1 MILYKRNYLFP
12 IFNKTIWIKK
22 NKNKNKKEASGDEI
36 GLAEK
41 RFMAGSLQIASK

>member
-1 MILYKRNYLFP
+1 MKEIIYFQFLTKQFGL
-12 IFNKTIWIKK
+12 KK
-22 NKNKNKKEASGDEI
+22 KASGDEI

>member
-12 IFNKTIWIKK
+12 IFNKPIWIKK
-22 NKNKNKKEASGDEI
+22 KKKKASGDEI

>member
-22 NKNKNKKEASGDEI
+22 NKNKKEASSDEI